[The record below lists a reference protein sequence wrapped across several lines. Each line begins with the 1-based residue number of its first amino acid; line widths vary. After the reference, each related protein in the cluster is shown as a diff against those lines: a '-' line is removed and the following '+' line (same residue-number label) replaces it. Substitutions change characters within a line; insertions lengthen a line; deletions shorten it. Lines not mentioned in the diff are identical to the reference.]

1 MKTILISENKT
12 EKLEQMEKQIKNV
25 MEKLDLMITG

>member
-12 EKLEQMEKQIKNV
+12 EKLEQMEKQMKNV
-25 MEKLDLMITG
+25 IEKLDVIIAG